1 MRRTVAGRELA
12 RWCGQSVS
20 HERGMSMRAPLACT
34 ALLALLLAGCGDAG
48 GFAADEWGPLAV
60 VDAAGPGD
68 DAVISGTI
76 RIDGGCVSLEAADGA
91 RTLLVWPRGG
101 TAWTGEAIE
110 FWAGGSES
118 WTTGGRSA
126 HLRRRRVPHRGGR
139 ARRGGIPGGC
149 RLDRRPRPGLRD
161 RVPVVRRRHR
171 RGLTTFHA
179 GGRGPPPAIGR
190 TRVARRA
197 YAGLHGAESVP
208 ISIGPNPAPTARG
221 CEAGPTSVTEVQR

>member
-1 MRRTVAGRELA
+1 
-12 RWCGQSVS
+12 
-20 HERGMSMRAPLACT
+20 MRAPRACT

-118 WTTGGRSA
+118 WT
-126 HLRRRRVPHRGGR
+126 LREG
-139 ARRGGIPGGC
+139 
-149 RLDRRPRPGLRD
+149 DQ
-161 RVPVVRRRHR
+161 
-171 RGLTTFHA
+171 LTFA
-179 GGRGPPPAIGR
+179 GGGSR
-190 TRVARRA
+190 TAEDGLDAVAFLEGVVWIA
-197 YAGLHGAESVP
+197 
-208 ISIGPNPAPTARG
+208 APDPG
-221 CEAGPTSVTEVQR
+221 CVTESRWFVAGIVGG